1 MIYHYFCKDCET
13 TLPFSSSSSD
23 RDKER
28 HCVKCNGVL
37 VRCPTPNS
45 FSASDNGEY
54 REVRR
59 KLGIEIDKAKQNLKD
74 FDQVLKEEAAKG
86 L

>member
-1 MIYHYFCKDCET
+1 MLYYYVCKDCE
-13 TLPFSSSSSD
+13 SSTQLSSPSSD

-28 HCVKCNGVL
+28 HCVKCGGVL
-37 VRCPTPNS
+37 IRCPAPNT

-54 REVRR
+54 REARR